1 VEINTYVNTRA
12 GEAAI
17 AGTTPDM
24 IAQYQQELAQFE
36 EATKLDRMALQ
47 KVTAERALSEIA
59 LERAEGLLDTKF
71 EDLTTGGAPAGGT
84 GTPSGGGRRGGGA
97 GRSTADGMD
106 QAAEATERAKTALES
121 YAETAMKSGENIEG
135 ALAGAFTTAEKALG
149 DFIRTGKVDFRG
161 FVTSIIADLAMVG
174 AMRFILGPIA
184 NALTGAL
191 GGLGGGGVFGK
202 ALASVLHDGGIVGA
216 GGSGRM
222 VPARAFA
229 GAPRFHDGG
238 GFGLRSDEQA
248 AILQR
253 GERVLSRAQNRAWEG
268 GAGAQINIYARD
280 AQSFRQS
287 RKQVATDIARAVSA
301 GRRGM

>member
-135 ALAGAFTTAEKALG
+135 ALAG
-149 DFIRTGKVDFRG
+149 
-161 FVTSIIADLAMVG
+161 
-174 AMRFILGPIA
+174 
-184 NALTGAL
+184 
-191 GGLGGGGVFGK
+191 
-202 ALASVLHDGGIVGA
+202 
-216 GGSGRM
+216 
-222 VPARAFA
+222 
-229 GAPRFHDGG
+229 
-238 GFGLRSDEQA
+238 EQA

-287 RKQVATDIARAVSA
+287 RTQVATDIARAVSA